1 MGSNKQA
8 PPLPPLP
15 QGNQLTNPVVHRY
28 NTWVSDGPMLLT
40 AAMQERQRLQTEIS
54 RLQKHVGEL
63 TKIIEDH
70 DKL

>member
-1 MGSNKQA
+1 MSLKKDI

-28 NTWVSDGPMLLT
+28 YTWISDGPMLLN

>member
-1 MGSNKQA
+1 MSLKKDI

-28 NTWVSDGPMLLT
+28 NTWVSDGPMLLN

-54 RLQKHVGEL
+54 RMQRHVGDL

-70 DKL
+70 EKH

>member
-8 PPLPPLP
+8 PPPPP
-15 QGNQLTNPVVHRY
+15 APTGNQLTNPVVHRY
-28 NTWVSDGPMLLT
+28 YTWISDGPMLLN